1 MDRAHVEVHGLGPQ
15 RWSMDRGSIFKVTVS
30 LASIHNCNMAY
41 SQYNRKV

>member
-1 MDRAHVEVHGLGPQ
+1 MDRVHVEVHELGPQ
-15 RWSMDRGSIFKVTVS
+15 RRSIDRGSILKVTVS